1 MKKVLGICLS
11 FVMALFVLSASAQ
24 TQYKGTVVDELGQPV
39 IGATVIVKGTT
50 IGTTTG
56 VDGDFV
62 LPVPDKALVQI
73 SFIGYVTEEI
83 SDLAKTQIV
92 LKEDRQNIEEVVV
105 VGYGTQK
112 KATLTGSVATVPMD
126 DIQDLASGNL
136 ASTLSGL
143 MTGVSVSGGE
153 SRPGESAK
161 IYIRNANDLS
171 TVGVTAQE
179 PLYVIDGYI
188 YPNDVKVGNTYQN
201 LGAEAFNNIDPSMI
215 ETISVLK
222 DASAAVYGSRAANG
236 VILVTTKKGKLGTP
250 QISYSGSIGI
260 ADTFSHPDMLNAY
273 QYGKLYNAVA
283 AADPMNTNLNK
294 RYDIFQADELA
305 AMKGLDYN
313 LLEKYWDAAVTHKHS
328 VNLSGATE
336 KANYFAGV
344 SYFNQGGNLGK
355 LDYDRWSY
363 RAGIDVKIG
372 KGLSAGMQL
381 SGDYGE
387 KTTPFIKVGGSG
399 GEKDYN
405 LLMTHLRHIPE
416 YVDGKAISAYGISNE
431 QRNSDQEYHFA
442 ELQNNGDYSNT
453 MSQNFN
459 IGLNLSYDFAALW
472 KPLQGLTARVSYSKS
487 ISTDKTNQVGSSY
500 NVYQMKTRFGSGEH
514 LYTPTSATDP
524 ETYEALMAGD
534 NFVLGNKGVVVTN
547 GNGYKYK
554 VDDNGELTTE
564 ETPGFLGRTMTRTDN
579 YQMNFQLNYARTF
592 GKHSVGAMFSIEKS
606 EAESEYAYV
615 AVSDP
620 YPFGTGQSN
629 STASTVATE
638 GEFKRYESGSLSYL
652 GRVNYSYDDKY
663 LFEFLLRT
671 DASTK
676 FAPDNYW
683 GYFPSA
689 SIGWVVSKENWFADN
704 VDWVDFLKIRASFG
718 LTGRDNL
725 TAWQWQ
731 RTYAMDKDKGAI
743 FGDQPGSEAG
753 NRLALN
759 KNNAGVNP
767 DAHWD
772 KSYKMNVG
780 IDWNVLQNR
789 LGFTIEGY
797 KQWDREMLMPY
808 KASIPGTVGNQS
820 AYQNMAEMDSWGIE
834 FSANWRDQIGKD
846 FKYRIGINTGYS
858 DNKVL
863 LMDWATDHT
872 YRTVQKGDRTDI
884 GTWGMQCLGM
894 FRSFQEIEEYFEQ
907 QNITSYM
914 GMVKDQV
921 RPGMLIYKDVRGA
934 KLEDGTY
941 AGPDGKV
948 DGDED
953 QVRLSNRSNPYG
965 LTANLSAEWKGLSL
979 TAQISASWGGYS
991 FIPSSALKPT
1001 GNLEYCNM
1009 PSFWNPDNMF
1019 VYQDV
1024 IDGDGNVVVEQNRE
1038 GYYPNLAYS
1047 NVNAVN
1053 SSFWRISGTRVRLNR
1068 LTLAYSL
1075 PKKWL
1080 KPIGISAVRV
1090 NVTGQ
1095 NICDFYNPYP
1105 EKFMD
1110 PMAGGYGSYPT
1121 LRKFTIGL
1129 NVTF

>member
-24 TQYKGTVVDELGQPV
+24 TQYKGIVIDELGQPV

-112 KATLTGSVATVPMD
+112 KAHLTGSVATVPMD
-126 DIQDLASGNL
+126 DIQDLATGDL

-143 MTGVSVSGGE
+143 ISGVSVSGGD
-153 SRPGESAK
+153 SRPGEAAK
-161 IYIRNANDLS
+161 IYIRNASDLS
-171 TVGVTAQE
+171 DVGATSQS

-201 LGAEAFNNIDPSMI
+201 LGEEAFNNLDPSMI
-215 ETISVLK
+215 ENISVLK

-236 VILVTTKKGKLGTP
+236 VILVTTKKGKLGAP
-250 QISYSGSIGI
+250 VISYSGTVGI
-260 ADTFSHPDMLNAY
+260 ADTFSHPDMLSTY
-273 QYGKLYNAVA
+273 DYGRLYNAVI
-283 AADPMNTNLNK
+283 AADPKNTQLDNK
-294 RYDIFQADELA
+294 FDLFQADELA
-305 AMKGLDYN
+305 AMKSLNYDLLD
-313 LLEKYWDAAVTHKHS
+313 KYWETAVTHKHS
-328 VNLSGATE
+328 LNISGATE

-355 LDYDRWSY
+355 LDYDRWTY
-363 RAGIDVKIG
+363 RAGINVQLG
-372 KGLSAGMQL
+372 KGLKVGLQV

-387 KTTPFIKVGGSG
+387 KNNPFIKVGGSNA
-399 GEKDYN
+399 EKDYLT
-405 LLMTHLRHIPE
+405 LLTRPGYIPE
-416 YVDGKAISAYGISNE
+416 YINGLPVATYGPSNSKVAAN
-431 QRNSDQEYHFA
+431 QDYHFDA
-442 ELQNNGDYSNT
+442 LQNNGDYTRNMTSN
-453 MSQNFN
+453 MN
-459 IGLNLSYDFAALW
+459 IGLNAEYDFGALW
-472 KPLQGLTARVSYSKS
+472 KPLQGLSARVNYSKS
-487 ISTDKTNQVGSSY
+487 VSTDKTNQEGSYY
-500 NVYQMKTRFGSGEH
+500 NLYKMTTRFGSGEH
-514 LYTPTSATDP
+514 LYTPIAGMTPDEINALYASSNVIPVNDGAVIP
-524 ETYEALMAGD
+524 NGGET
-534 NFVLGNKGVVVTN
+534 GNP
-547 GNGYKYK
+547 GY
-554 VDDNGELTTE
+554 
-564 ETPGFLGRTMTRTDN
+564 LGRTMARTDN
-579 YQMNFQLNYARTF
+579 YQLNFQVNYARTF

-606 EAESEYAYV
+606 EAESEYLEGSV
-615 AVSDP
+615 TDP
-620 YPFGTGQSN
+620 YIFGTGQSN
-629 STASTVATE
+629 AVGADSKMSTV
-638 GEFKRYESGSLSYL
+638 FRRYESGSLSYL
-652 GRVNYSYDDKY
+652 GRVNYAYDDKY
-663 LFEFLLRT
+663 LLEVLFRT

-676 FAPDNYW
+676 FAPENYW

-704 VDWVDFLKIRASFG
+704 VKWVDFLKVRASFG

-731 RTYAMDKDKGAI
+731 RSYAMDKDKGAI
-743 FGDQPGSEAG
+743 FGEAANSQAGS
-753 NRLALN
+753 RVSLN
-759 KNNAGVNP
+759 KNIAGVNP
-767 DAHWD
+767 DSHWD
-772 KSYKMNVG
+772 QSYKMNVG
-780 IDWNVLQNR
+780 IDWNVLNNR

-797 KQWDREMLMPY
+797 KQWDRDMLMPY
-808 KASIPGTVGNQS
+808 RASLPSTVGNQS
-820 AYQNMAEMDSWGIE
+820 AYMNYGEMDSWGIE

-846 FKYRIGINTGYS
+846 FKYKIGINTGYS

-863 LMDWATDHT
+863 VMDWATDNT
-872 YRTVQKGDRTDI
+872 YRTVQYGDRTDI

-907 QNITSYM
+907 QNITKYM
-914 GMVKDQV
+914 GMTMDEV
-921 RPGMLIYKDVRGA
+921 RPGMLIYKDVRSYDASTKTYGA
-934 KLEDGTY
+934 
-941 AGPDGKV
+941 PDGIV
-948 DGDED
+948 DGEVD

-965 LTANLSAEWKGLSL
+965 LTANLSAEWKGISL

-991 FIPSSALKPT
+991 FIPSSAIKT
-1001 GNLEYCNM
+1001 DAQTLEYTSM

-1019 VYQDV
+1019 SYQDV
-1024 IDGDGNVVVEQNRE
+1024 YDAAGELVVAENRE
-1038 GYYPNLAYS
+1038 GHYPNLAYS
-1047 NVNAVN
+1047 NVNSVN

>member
-24 TQYKGTVVDELGQPV
+24 TQYKGTVVDEQGQPV

-50 IGTTTG
+50 LGTTTG

-62 LPVPDKALVQI
+62 LPVPDKALVQV

-83 SDLAKTQIV
+83 DNLATTKIV

-112 KATLTGSVATVPMD
+112 KAHLTGSVASVPMD
-126 DIQDLASGNL
+126 DITDLSSGNL

-143 MTGVSVSGGE
+143 INGVSVSGGE
-153 SRPGESAK
+153 SRPGEAAS
-161 IYIRNANDLS
+161 IYIRGANDLGA
-171 TVGVTAQE
+171 VGVTAQQ

-215 ETISVLK
+215 ENISVLK

-250 QISYSGSIGI
+250 QISYSGTVGI

-273 QYGKLYNAVA
+273 QYGKLWNAVT
-283 AADPMNTNLNK
+283 AADPTNTNVDAKFDL
-294 RYDIFQADELA
+294 FQADELE
-305 AMKGLDYN
+305 AMKHLDYD
-313 LLEKYWDAAVTHKHS
+313 LLDKYWSSAVTHQHS
-328 VNLSGATE
+328 LNVSGATE
-336 KANYFAGV
+336 RANYFAGL
-344 SYFNQGGNLGK
+344 SYFNQDGNLGK

-387 KTTPFIKVGGSG
+387 KNSPYIKVGGTNS
-399 GEKDYN
+399 EKDYR
-405 LLMTHLRHIPE
+405 LMMMRPRYMPE
-416 YVDGKAISAYGISNE
+416 YVNGYAIASYGVSNE
-431 QRNSDQEYHFA
+431 QVGQDQEYHFA
-442 ELQNNGDYSNT
+442 ELQDLGDYKRNMSSN
-453 MSQNFN
+453 MN
-459 IGLNLSYDFAALW
+459 IGVHLNYDFGALW

-487 ISTDKTNQVGSSY
+487 ISTDKTNEIGTY
-500 NVYQMKTRFGSGEH
+500 YTLYKMNTRFGSGEH
-514 LYTPTSATDP
+514 LYTPTSATTQ
-524 ETYEALMAGD
+524 EEYEALTDQSNYTISNRGAI
-534 NFVLGNKGVVVTN
+534 VSN
-547 GNGYKYK
+547 GTS
-554 VDDNGELTTE
+554 DSS
-564 ETPGFLGRTMTRTDN
+564 PGSYSRTMTRTDN
-579 YQMNFQLNYARTF
+579 YQANFQLNYARDF
-592 GKHSVGAMFSIEKS
+592 GKHSVGAMFAIERS
-606 EAESEYAYV
+606 ESESEYLTGLV
-615 AVSDP
+615 TDP
-620 YPFGTGQSN
+620 YEFGTGQAN
-629 STASTVATE
+629 SVGPNSEMTTNFT
-638 GEFKRYESGSLSYL
+638 RYEAGSLSYL
-652 GRVNYSYDDKY
+652 GRVNYAYDNKY
-663 LFEFLLRT
+663 LLELLVRS

-676 FAPDNYW
+676 FSPDNYW
-683 GYFPSA
+683 GYFPSVSA
-689 SIGWVVSKENWFADN
+689 GWVISQENWFRDN
-704 VDWVDFLKIRASFG
+704 VSWVDFLKLRASFG
-718 LTGRDNL
+718 LTGRDN
-725 TAWQWQ
+725 TVAWQWQ
-731 RTYAMDKDKGAI
+731 RFYGMDKDKGAI
-743 FGDQPGSEAG
+743 FGEEAG
-753 NRLALN
+753 ATAGSHLAMN
-759 KNNAGVNP
+759 KNNTGVNP

-772 KSYKMNVG
+772 KSYKMNIG
-780 IDWNVLQNR
+780 LDWNILNNR
-789 LGFTIEGY
+789 LGFVIEGY

-820 AYQNMAEMDSWGIE
+820 AHQNMAEMDSWGIE
-834 FSANWRDQIGKD
+834 FSATWRDQIGKD

-863 LMDWATDHT
+863 LMDWETDAV
-872 YRTVQKGDRTDI
+872 YRQITKGSRTDI
-884 GTWGMQCLGM
+884 GTWGMQCVGM

-907 QNITSYM
+907 HNLTSYM
-914 GMVKDQV
+914 DMPKEDV
-921 RPGMLIYKDVRGA
+921 RPGMLIYKDVRGYDA
-934 KLEDGTY
+934 ETGAYVDQ
-941 AGPDGKV
+941 PDGKV
-948 DGDED
+948 DGDDD

-991 FIPSSALKPT
+991 FVPSMAIKPAAS
-1001 GNLEYCNM
+1001 LEYTNM

-1019 VYQDV
+1019 VYQD
-1024 IDGDGNVVVEQNRE
+1024 IADAEGNIVVEQNRE
-1038 GYYPNLAYS
+1038 GQYPNLAYS
-1047 NVNAVN
+1047 NVNAVT

-1105 EKFMD
+1105 DKFMD
-1110 PMAGGYGSYPT
+1110 PMSGSYGSYPT

>member
-126 DIQDLASGNL
+126 DIADLSSGNL

-143 MTGVSVSGGE
+143 INGVSVSGGE
-153 SRPGESAK
+153 SRPGEAAS
-161 IYIRNANDLS
+161 IYIRGANDLGA
-171 TVGVTAQE
+171 VGVTAQQ

-188 YPNDVKVGNTYQN
+188 YPNDVKVGNSYQN

-215 ETISVLK
+215 ENISVLK

-236 VILVTTKKGKLGTP
+236 VILVTTKRGKLGTP
-250 QISYSGSIGI
+250 QISYSGTVGI
-260 ADTFSHPDMLNAY
+260 ADTFSHPDMLSAY
-273 QYGKLYNAVA
+273 QYGKLWNAVT
-283 AADPMNTNLNK
+283 AADPTDTNIDKKFDL
-294 RYDIFQADELA
+294 FQADELE
-305 AMKGLDYN
+305 AMKGLNYD
-313 LLEKYWDAAVTHKHS
+313 LLDKYWEAAITHQHS
-328 VNLSGATE
+328 LNVSGATE
-336 KANYFAGV
+336 KANYFAGL
-344 SYFNQGGNLGK
+344 SYFNQDGNLGK

-381 SGDYGE
+381 SGDYG
-387 KTTPFIKVGGSG
+387 KKNSPYIKVGGTNA
-399 GEKDYN
+399 EKDYR
-405 LLMTHLRHIPE
+405 LMMMRPRYMPE
-416 YVDGKAISAYGISNE
+416 YVNGYAIASYGVSND
-431 QRNSDQEYHFA
+431 QVGQDQEYHFA
-442 ELQNNGDYSNT
+442 ELQDLGDYKRNMSSN
-453 MSQNFN
+453 MNVGVH
-459 IGLNLSYDFAALW
+459 IAYDFGALW
-472 KPLQGLTARVSYSKS
+472 KPLQGLTARASYSKS
-487 ISTDKTNQVGSSY
+487 ISTDKTNEIGTYY
-500 NVYQMKTRFGSGEH
+500 NLYKMNTRFGSGEH
-514 LYTPTSATDP
+514 LYTPTNGMTP
-524 ETYEALMAGD
+524 EEIETLYD
-534 NFVLGNKGVVVTN
+534 QNNFSYSNRGAIISN
-547 GNGYKYK
+547 GTS
-554 VDDNGELTTE
+554 DS
-564 ETPGFLGRTMTRTDN
+564 TPGSYSRTMTRTDN
-579 YQMNFQLNYARTF
+579 YQMNFQLNYARDF
-592 GKHSVGAMFSIEKS
+592 GKHSVGAMFAIERS
-606 EAESEYAYV
+606 ESESEFLQGLV
-615 AVSDP
+615 TDP
-620 YPFGTGQSN
+620 YEFGTGQSN
-629 STASTVATE
+629 GVGPNSEMTTNFT
-638 GEFKRYESGSLSYL
+638 RYEAGSLSYL
-652 GRVNYSYDDKY
+652 GRVNYSYDNKY
-663 LFEFLLRT
+663 LVELLVRS

-676 FAPDNYW
+676 FSPDNYW
-683 GYFPSA
+683 GYFPSISA
-689 SIGWVVSKENWFADN
+689 GWVISQENWFADN
-704 VDWVDFLKIRASFG
+704 VNWVDFLKIRASFG
-718 LTGRDNL
+718 LTGRDNT

-731 RTYAMDKDKGAI
+731 RFYGMDKDKGAI
-743 FGDQPGSEAG
+743 FGEAADGSAG
-753 NRLALN
+753 SHLAMN
-759 KNNAGVNP
+759 KNNTGVNP

-772 KSYKMNVG
+772 KSYKMNIG
-780 IDWNVLQNR
+780 IDWNVLNNR
-789 LGFTIEGY
+789 LGFVIEGY

-808 KASIPGTVGNQS
+808 RASIPGTVGNQS
-820 AYQNMAEMDSWGIE
+820 AHQNMAEMDNWGIE
-834 FSANWRDQIGKD
+834 FSATWRDRIGKD

-863 LMDWATDHT
+863 LMDWETDAV
-872 YRTVQKGDRTDI
+872 YRQITKGSRTDI
-884 GTWGMQCLGM
+884 GTWGMQCVGM

-907 QNITSYM
+907 HNLTSYM
-914 GMVKDQV
+914 DMPKEDV
-921 RPGMLIYKDVRGA
+921 RPGMLIYKDVRGYDSA
-934 KLEDGTY
+934 TGAYVDQ
-941 AGPDGKV
+941 PDGKV
-948 DGDED
+948 DNDDD

-965 LTANLSAEWKGLSL
+965 VTANLNAEWKGLSL

-991 FIPSSALKPT
+991 FVPSMAIKPAAS
-1001 GNLEYCNM
+1001 LEFTNM

-1019 VYQDV
+1019 VYQD
-1024 IDGDGNVVVEQNRE
+1024 IADAEGNVVVEQNRE

-1047 NVNAVN
+1047 NVNAVT

-1080 KPIGISAVRV
+1080 TPIGISAVRV
-1090 NVTGQ
+1090 NITGQ

-1110 PMAGGYGSYPT
+1110 PMSGSYGSYPT